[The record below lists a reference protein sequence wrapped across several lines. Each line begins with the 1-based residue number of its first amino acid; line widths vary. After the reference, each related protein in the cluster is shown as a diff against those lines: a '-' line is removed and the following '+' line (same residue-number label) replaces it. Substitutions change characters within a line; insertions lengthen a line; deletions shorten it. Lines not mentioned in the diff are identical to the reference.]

1 MATTYKPK
9 GTSRGTIFFG
19 VGHGG
24 ADPGAVGYIREE
36 DFNLTAAL
44 AAKDYAVGQGFTV
57 VMSRIKD
64 ENDPVTEEVKEA
76 NASGALCAVGF
87 HANAGKGDGFECYYG
102 IGSGSKGSKAL
113 AQAIEKEVKAIGQ
126 NSRGCKTKA
135 GANGKDYFAFIRD
148 VQCVAVITEGCFVD
162 TKKDAQQFD
171 TAKEQKAYGVAVA
184 KGTINYLEVTGRVAK
199 VDKPAAKP
207 APAKKAETCKIEL
220 PVLEKGSKGASVKAM
235 QTLIIAAGYSCGSA
249 EADGKFGAGT
259 ERGLEK
265 YQKKK
270 GLKVDGICGAKT
282 WAALLK

>member
-1 MATTYKPK
+1 MSKTYKPK
-9 GTSRGTIFFG
+9 GTSRGVLFFG

-24 ADPGAVGYIREE
+24 ADPGAVGYTREE

-76 NASGALCAVGF
+76 NASGALCAVDF

-102 IGSGSKGSKAL
+102 VGSDSKGSKGL

-126 NSRGCKTKA
+126 NSRGCKTKK
-135 GANGKDYFAFIRD
+135 GTNGKDYFAFIRD
-148 VQCVAVITEGCFVD
+148 TKMPAVITEGCFVD

-171 TAKEQKAYGVAVA
+171 TAAEQKAYGVAVA
-184 KGTINYLEVTGRVAK
+184 KGAINYLEVTGRVKK

-207 APAKKAETCKIEL
+207 VKTVSIEL
-220 PVLEKGSKGASVKAM
+220 PVLRRGDSGQSVKAM
-235 QTLIIAAGYSCGSA
+235 QRIIIAAGYSCGSA
-249 EADGKFGAGT
+249 GADGKFGEGT
-259 ERGLEK
+259 ERGLRK
-265 YQKKK
+265 YQARA
-270 GLKVDGICGAKT
+270 GWTPDGICGVKT
-282 WAALLK
+282 WTRMLK